1 MNSIS
6 LGKGTFPFVFA
17 PMNLGWK
24 HQKSYLLRRT
34 TFDSFKFNFGFK
46 CISKLYD
53 CFLTRGLGARKA
65 KTFLQTPAT
74 YEVAVSHHA
83 RSPWKKRA
91 EFETYVFMMSSLRHL
106 GSSNSSSFSSSPS
119 LSTMNRFFLVWYNV
133 PAKLRSSVYPWMT
146 TSRPT
151 RKKPLYSSYEE
162 MNSTSNTRSG
172 KQPWLVIIV
181 DLKEISF
188 NLLSS

>member
-119 LSTMNRFFLVWYNV
+119 LSTMNRFFWFDIMYPRNWDLQYILGWQHRGQQEKNLSTV
-133 PAKLRSSVYPWMT
+133 PM
-146 TSRPT
+146 
-151 RKKPLYSSYEE
+151 RKWIQHQIHEVENNPDW
-162 MNSTSNTRSG
+162 
-172 KQPWLVIIV
+172 WL
-181 DLKEISF
+181 S
-188 NLLSS
+188 